1 VPSNDK
7 GTVSVIDTSTNT
19 VTATISFGAGKSN
32 LMAASPVSERVY
44 VTDILYGVRVLDS
57 TTNTQVAV
65 ITVDGSARGVAVHP
79 RTGQVYVTNYFG
91 SGEVG
96 NVYAIDPAT
105 NTVTRQYP
113 AGIEPSNVV
122 VNPQN
127 GKLYVLNSSSNSV
140 AVVEL

>member
-1 VPSNDK
+1 V
-7 GTVSVIDTSTNT
+7 
-19 VTATISFGAGKSN
+19 
-32 LMAASPVSERVY
+32 
-44 VTDILYGVRVLDS
+44 
-57 TTNTQVAV
+57 
-65 ITVDGSARGVAVHP
+65 
-79 RTGQVYVTNYFG
+79 
-91 SGEVG
+91 
-96 NVYAIDPAT
+96 IDPAA